1 MRGRKRIK
9 PCCRC
14 GGKGARMAVVN
25 AMGSGVDMFFIKC
38 SNPSC
43 KRRTYAFFDIKDA
56 IRDWNDEKIVET
68 VDGVI

>member
-9 PCCRC
+9 RCPKC
-14 GGKGARMAVVN
+14 GGKGARMAVIN

-43 KRRTYAFFDIKDA
+43 KRRTYVSEDIKDA
-56 IRDWNDEKIVET
+56 IDAWNAEKVVEA
-68 VDGVI
+68 VDGVL

>member
-9 PCCRC
+9 PCSRC
-14 GGKGARMAVVN
+14 GGKGARMAVIN

-43 KRRTYAFFDIKDA
+43 KRRTYVAEDIKDA
-56 IRDWNDEKIVET
+56 IKAWNAEKVIEA
-68 VDGVI
+68 VDGVL